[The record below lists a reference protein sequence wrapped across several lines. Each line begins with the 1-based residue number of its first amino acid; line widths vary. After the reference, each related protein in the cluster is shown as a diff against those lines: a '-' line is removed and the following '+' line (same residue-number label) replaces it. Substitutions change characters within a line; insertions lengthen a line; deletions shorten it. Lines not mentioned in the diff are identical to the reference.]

1 MRYEEWDWPER
12 PPTRQRRRYYQTIDV
27 YQPSGW
33 NSPGVRKAVD
43 IYWRTTV
50 FVIKALIA
58 IPLTIM
64 LIGSIWFLAIIV
76 SLVV

>member
-1 MRYEEWDWPER
+1 MRHEWDFPER
-12 PPTRQRRRYYQTIDV
+12 RPTRRLQRYYRTV
-27 YQPSGW
+27 EYQPSGW
-33 NSPGVRKAVD
+33 SSPRVRKAVD

-58 IPLTIM
+58 VPLTIM
-64 LIGSIWFLAIIV
+64 LIGSIWFLAVIV

>member
-1 MRYEEWDWPER
+1 MRHEWDWPEP
-12 PPTRQRRRYYQTIDV
+12 PPTRQRRRYYQTIE

-33 NSPGVRKAVD
+33 SSPRVRKAVD

-50 FVIKALIA
+50 VIIKMLLA

-64 LIGSIWFLAIIV
+64 LIGSIWLLWVII